1 VQETKSKYSNKSG
14 IWSSLLYFTG
24 PVLILLVLNVVLF
37 SLTAMQLWR
46 LKREAARAFK
56 SSSIRV
62 VAPAGNRQHKDRFTL
77 YIKLFLLMGV
87 TWIMEVISW
96 AIGGPDS
103 IWYIT
108 DTVNCLRGV
117 LIFWFCVWCNKNVRK
132 VFLDAFS
139 CFWCKPPTQTVN
151 MSKDFFQGRLPWSTD
166 NSALSQI

>member
-1 VQETKSKYSNKSG
+1 
-14 IWSSLLYFTG
+14 
-24 PVLILLVLNVVLF
+24 VLNVVLF

-62 VAPAGNRQHKDRFTL
+62 VTPAGNRQHKDRFTL

-87 TWIMEVISW
+87 TWIMEVVSW

-139 CFWCKPPTQTVN
+139 RCWCKRSTQSSS
-151 MSKDFFQGRLPWSTD
+151 MDAAHGSSLSTD
-166 NSALSQI
+166 ISAL